1 MRLVKLSPD
10 TTYRLYIIGGE
21 KAYRDGCASQLTEV
35 VRVRNLSSLV
45 AKIEL
50 TGGVYERGTD

>member
-1 MRLVKLSPD
+1 LSPD

-45 AKIEL
+45 AKMEL
-50 TGGVYERGTD
+50 TGGVYGRGTD